1 MANIHP
7 TAVIEEG
14 AVLASD
20 VVIGPYAFVSSKA
33 TLSQGV
39 EVMQG
44 AQVCGKSTLGQ
55 DVKVHQYAIIGSPP
69 QDLGYTPED
78 DVGVEIGEATIIREF
93 VTINAGTK
101 KDKGITRVGK
111 NCFIMIYSHIA
122 HDCQVGDDVIM
133 ANNATLAGHVEIGSK
148 TVIGGMTPIHQFVK
162 VGEMCMIGGASAV
175 SQDVPPFC
183 LVEGN
188 RAVVKGLNAVGL
200 RRNMERSDVKAL
212 QEAYRL
218 LFRGSAPIKES
229 AGVLLEN
236 SDNAKVHQLCQF
248 ILETKR
254 GVPYERVTNE

>member
-1 MANIHP
+1 MATIHP
-7 TAVIEEG
+7 TAVVEEG
-14 AVLASD
+14 AILAAD
-20 VVIGPYAFVSSKA
+20 VIVGPYAFISSKSVLA
-33 TLSQGV
+33 QGV

-44 AQVCGKSTLGQ
+44 AQVCGKSTLGK

-78 DVGVEIGEATIIREF
+78 DVGVEIGEGTIIREF

-111 NCFIMIYSHIA
+111 KCFIMIYSHIA
-122 HDCQVGDDVIM
+122 HDCQVGDHVIM
-133 ANNATLAGHVEIGSK
+133 ANNATLAGHVSIGSK

-200 RRNMERSDVKAL
+200 RRNLEREDVKAL

-218 LFRGSAPIKES
+218 LFRGKAPIKES
-229 AGVLLEN
+229 AAALLES
-236 SDNAKVHQLCQF
+236 SDNERVRQLCQF
-248 ILETKR
+248 IQETKR
-254 GVPYERVTNE
+254 GIPYERVTNE